1 MSTMWIVFAITVLI
15 AAYSGIQVFMN
26 LQNKQ
31 KPNFKY
37 FLIAFIVFI
46 ILAIIEIIVLY

>member
-1 MSTMWIVFAITVLI
+1 MYSIWRVFANNVLI
-15 AAYSGIQVFMN
+15 EDYAGKQVLTI
-26 LQNKQ
+26 LQNKK